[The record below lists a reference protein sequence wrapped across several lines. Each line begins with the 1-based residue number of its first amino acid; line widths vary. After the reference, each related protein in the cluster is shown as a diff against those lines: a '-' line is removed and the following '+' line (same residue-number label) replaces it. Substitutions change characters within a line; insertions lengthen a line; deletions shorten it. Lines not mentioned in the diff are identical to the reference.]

1 MPPRWVRIARPE
13 VSWSKSSYCRLL
25 VDNHIT
31 EDHPSFL
38 TRFDPEQFVA
48 TVASAGFDA
57 CMVYACCH
65 NGNCYYPT
73 RVGLMH
79 ANLVGRDIFG
89 ETTSLLR
96 ARGVKPVAYY
106 TVVWHNQSAKDHPLW
121 RFQDFTGRQNSGRY
135 WLSCPNNPD
144 YRAFC
149 EEQIQ
154 EIASYDVDGLFI
166 DMTFWPGI
174 CYCPQCR
181 ERFRA
186 EIGGEMP
193 STVDWFDP
201 KWVGFQRARERWLNE
216 FAHFLS
222 GAAKA
227 EKPGLTV
234 VHQFSPV
241 LIGWYLA
248 QNADFSKA
256 SDYASGDFYG
266 GRLQQRLGTKVFDA
280 LTTSRPY
287 EFMTSRCVNLYD
299 HTSMKPT
306 EELLASAATTLANG
320 GAYFF
325 IDAINPDGTLSA
337 ATYERFARVNET
349 LAPVTARMR
358 ETCPQLL
365 GDVGLYCSL
374 DSHVDERMN
383 GTGLADLL
391 KTTSISNMESVCQIR
406 AMQEL
411 LGASALLN
419 RMHQPYV
426 IATARD
432 EDLSRFRTI
441 ILCGVTFL
449 SVPEVERL
457 RRFVADGG
465 TLVATGA
472 TSLCDSEGAS
482 TGDFALAD
490 VFGVHHSGRQSA
502 RINYLQDPDGNH
514 VLCDRPAP
522 LVSATTAEV
531 RAWVAEP
538 WFDPDDDR
546 YASIHSN
553 PPGPRTEFAA
563 YAVNRFG
570 QGTCVYLN
578 ASWFAMRQ
586 DAQQVFCAG
595 VLSEHLQSGFRIATD
610 APEAVEITL
619 LRSEAGNSLLAF
631 FVNYQDAMPNIPIS
645 NIRATVTLPFAPEL
659 AKATPVFGNI
669 RAAAGE
675 DGSVTI
681 QISNLETLA
690 AIEIPIKHSP
700 HP

>member
-1 MPPRWVRIARPE
+1 M
-13 VSWSKSSYCRLL
+13 
-25 VDNHIT
+25 
-31 EDHPSFL
+31 
-38 TRFDPEQFVA
+38 TRFDPEQFVE
-48 TVASAGFDA
+48 TVASAGFDS

-73 RVGLMH
+73 RAGHMH
-79 ANLVGRDIFG
+79 KNLAGRDIFG
-89 ETTSLLR
+89 ETTGLLR
-96 ARGVKPVAYY
+96 ARGIKSVAYY

-149 EEQIQ
+149 EEQIHEVAQ
-154 EIASYDVDGLFI
+154 YDLDGLFI

-174 CYCPQCR
+174 CYCPHCR
-181 ERFRA
+181 ERYRA
-186 EIGGEMP
+186 ELGGEIP
-193 STVDWFDP
+193 STVDWRDP
-201 KWVGFQRARERWLNE
+201 KWVGFQRARERWLNG
-216 FAHFLS
+216 FAHILS
-222 GAAKA
+222 AAARA

-234 VHQFSPV
+234 VHNFAPV
-241 LIGWYLA
+241 LLGWYLA

-325 IDAINPDGTLSA
+325 IDAINPDGALSA
-337 ATYERFARVNET
+337 ATYERFATVNET

-358 ETCPQLL
+358 ETRPQLL

-383 GTGLADLL
+383 GKGLAELL
-391 KTTSISNMESVCQIR
+391 KTTSISNMETVCQIR
-406 AMQEL
+406 AMEEL
-411 LGASALLN
+411 LGASAVLN
-419 RMHQPYV
+419 RMHQPHV

-441 ILCGVTFL
+441 ILCGATFL
-449 SVPEVERL
+449 SALEVDRL

-465 TLVATGA
+465 TLVATGS
-472 TSLCDSEGAS
+472 TSLCDSQGGT
-482 TGDFALAD
+482 TGDFALAG
-490 VFGVHHSGRQSA
+490 VFGVRHSGGQSA
-502 RINYLQDPDGNH
+502 RINYLQDPDGNY

-522 LVSATTAEV
+522 LVTATTAEV
-531 RAWVAEP
+531 QAWVAEP
-538 WFDPDDDR
+538 WFDPDDEN

-553 PPGPRTEFAA
+553 PPGPRTDFAA

-578 ASWFAMRQ
+578 ASWLAMRQ
-586 DAQQVFCAG
+586 DAQQDFCAG
-595 VLSEHLQSGFRIATD
+595 VLAEHLQSGFRITTD
-610 APEAVEITL
+610 APEVVEITL
-619 LRSEAGNSLLAF
+619 LQSESANSVLVF

-645 NIRATVTLPFAPEL
+645 NILAKISLPFGTDVENAAPL
-659 AKATPVFGNI
+659 LGDI
-669 RAAAGE
+669 RANAGE
-675 DGSVTI
+675 DGVLAITLT
-681 QISNLETLA
+681 NLDTLA
-690 AIEIPIKHSP
+690 AIEIPIGRGKCRSQSKG
-700 HP
+700 